1 VRNPIIKRWSR
12 KLRGRWRARSL
23 SSHGI
28 AIVAQTKN
36 GLLAVQPGDF
46 NVSRELLSRGEY
58 DWQPILWLTKLLN
71 AESRLVFAGAHIG
84 AVLIPIAAAS
94 GARAILAF
102 EPSPRNYRLLS
113 MNLCLNKLEGVV
125 ARNIAVGRQPG
136 MLHFTENS
144 INTGNS
150 RIAEKTG
157 EILVEVETLD
167 RCVPPEWNVIDL
179 LVMDIEG
186 SEVAAMRGAA
196 AVLAKTRHL
205 YVEFAPWQ
213 LREQG
218 SSCAEFV
225 ELASRYFKSA
235 YVFGPS
241 ISFLGPGQWAGY
253 LESMQDRDG
262 FLTNLLLTQDSLA
275 NSALLGF
282 DASG

>member
-1 VRNPIIKRWSR
+1 MRNPIIKRLSR

-23 SSHGI
+23 ASHGI

-58 DWQPILWLTKLLN
+58 DWQPITWLTKLVH
-71 AESRLVFAGAHIG
+71 ADSRLVFAGAHIG
-84 AVLIPIAAAS
+84 AVLIPIAIAS

-102 EPSPRNYRLLS
+102 EPSPSNYRLLS
-113 MNLCLNKLEGVV
+113 MNLCLNKLDGVV
-125 ARNIAVGRQPG
+125 ARNLALGRQPG
-136 MLHFTENS
+136 RLRFTENS

-150 RIAEKTG
+150 RIAERTG

-167 RCVPPEWNVIDL
+167 RCVPPGWNAIDL
-179 LVMDIEG
+179 MVMDIEG
-186 SEVAAMRGAA
+186 SETAAMRGAHA
-196 AVLAKTRHL
+196 ALSKTRYL

-213 LREQG
+213 LREQR
-218 SSCAEFV
+218 SSAAEFL

-235 YVFGPS
+235 YVFGS
-241 ISFLGPGQWAGY
+241 RISFLGPGQFTSY

-262 FLTNLLLTQDSLA
+262 FLTNILFTQDSEA
-275 NSALLGF
+275 
-282 DASG
+282 DAARMGVDGSR